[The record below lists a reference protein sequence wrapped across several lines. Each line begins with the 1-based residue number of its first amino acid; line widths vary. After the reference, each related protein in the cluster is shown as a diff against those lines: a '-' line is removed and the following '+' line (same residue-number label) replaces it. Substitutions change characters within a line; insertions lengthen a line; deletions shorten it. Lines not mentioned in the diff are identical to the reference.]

1 MKNFFEGIRI
11 AEEQLSG
18 FFSGFGFDVSPRESA
33 FILAVVLSIIC
44 AIATVISIGTITGEN
59 VILGKE
65 YGKFSARRAT
75 VKIMFSVIAIVFGIL
90 TFLVFVVDGLANF
103 TNTAMFFSYLKA
115 IVLCIVIEV
124 VAFFVGAFIGGSNE
138 IKRDK
143 KYNQEISTIL
153 FDNPI
158 YVEALNRI
166 KNDEKIKMVVFFRD
180 GISFCDSVKLPD
192 DNRKKE
198 TSYYDENFPEK
209 EKNKVLATTGS
220 VVHSLSKSRI
230 KFSDYG
236 YQDSETAMQDLYKY
250 IYEATSPRFKKIEYK
265 KEWIYHKIGATS
277 GPTGA
282 IVNGNMITFTG
293 SSSEPDKTES
303 SGEILISCILYD
315 DSDDSMDD
323 VNSLKKW

>member
-1 MKNFFEGIRI
+1 
-11 AEEQLSG
+11 
-18 FFSGFGFDVSPRESA
+18 
-33 FILAVVLSIIC
+33 
-44 AIATVISIGTITGEN
+44 
-59 VILGKE
+59 
-65 YGKFSARRAT
+65 
-75 VKIMFSVIAIVFGIL
+75 MFSVIAIVFGIL

-250 IYEATSPRFKKIEYK
+250 IYVI
-265 KEWIYHKIGATS
+265 
-277 GPTGA
+277 
-282 IVNGNMITFTG
+282 
-293 SSSEPDKTES
+293 
-303 SGEILISCILYD
+303 
-315 DSDDSMDD
+315 
-323 VNSLKKW
+323 